1 MRINHLKF
9 KNYRQFRDIQIDL
22 PYRQDKNDLHLFVG
36 LMGTG
41 KTNLLNAINWCLYGE
56 EPFLSK
62 AENQRLPIL
71 NLATMESADNNQQC
85 RVTVEISAE
94 SKGANLTFVRN
105 AFIEVCKNAGNRT
118 KNVKEEFKAFLQQ
131 EDGNNKMTDGDAAR
145 EIVERFVPS
154 GIKDFFFFDGERLDK
169 YFKEATSQNI
179 KNAIY
184 QISQMN
190 LVNRAATHLQ
200 KTISDLQKE
209 AGKASPEI
217 EITRKGLEIAQTDL
231 QTNIDEISQCNSQ
244 IKLAKEKVEEITEN
258 LRGMPDIEQL
268 EKERGIIKID
278 FKEKEELYK
287 EKLSEKEDFLFFSG
301 IQMMLWLRIEKA
313 ASIIRDKKNRKE
325 LPPTIDKKLLE
336 KLLEDC
342 KCICGRD
349 IVTSSIEA
357 KAIND
362 LLATIELSS
371 EVAQELMLMENP
383 LELAKWK
390 IKSYNQENQKLTKGV
405 KELEIYLRKI
415 EDRINEIDRQTGGYN
430 ISKIQSWIRERKGYE
445 DALAQ
450 NHKKSGQLELLKT
463 QNETRAKELK
473 RKLDDELKKEDKFRT
488 LKDDIVFAENSANIL
503 EQANKTILEAMR
515 KEIEDITKRKFF
527 ELHWKKE
534 SYKDI
539 VVSDDYTVSPI
550 HTFGYEC
557 LGTLSGGEREVLALS
572 FSIALHMVSGFDSTI
587 VIDRPLAMVSGDTRK
602 NVGEIFSKISRE
614 RQIILLLTPEDYSG
628 DVRSVLEDVAGN
640 RFEMKLSNRE
650 LELTLEAR

>member
-1 MRINHLKF
+1 
-9 KNYRQFRDIQIDL
+9 
-22 PYRQDKNDLHLFVG
+22 VG

-56 EPFLSK
+56 EPFLSQ
-62 AENQRLPIL
+62 ADNQRLPIL
-71 NLATMESADNNQQC
+71 NLATMEAADNNQQC
-85 RVTVEISAE
+85 RVTVEISTE
-94 SKGANLTFVRN
+94 SKGANITFVRN
-105 AFIEVCKNAGNRT
+105 AFIEVCKDTVNRT

-131 EDGNNKMTDGDAAR
+131 EDGSNKITDGDAAR

-200 KTISDLQKE
+200 KAISDLQKE
-209 AGKASPEI
+209 AGQASPEI
-217 EITRKGLEIAQTDL
+217 EITRKELEAAQIDL
-231 QTNIDEISQCNSQ
+231 QTNIDDISQCNSQ
-244 IKLAKEKVEEITEN
+244 INLAKEKIEELTEN

-278 FKEKEELYK
+278 LKEKEELYK
-287 EKLSEKEDFLFFSG
+287 EKLSEKEDFLFFNG
-301 IQMMLWLRIEKA
+301 IQIMLWPNIEKS

-336 KLLEDC
+336 KMLEDC

-349 IVTSSIEA
+349 IGTSSTEA

-371 EVAQELMLMENP
+371 EVARELMLMENP
-383 LELAKWK
+383 LELAKGK
-390 IKSYNQENQKLTKGV
+390 INLYNQENQKLTKGV
-405 KELEIYLRKI
+405 KELEINLRKI
-415 EDRINEIDRQTGGYN
+415 EDRISEIDKQTGGYN
-430 ISKIQSWIRERKGYE
+430 IAKIQTWIRERKGYE

-463 QNETRAKELK
+463 QNETKVKELK
-473 RKLDDELKKEDKFRT
+473 RRLDDELKKESKFQT
-488 LKDDIVFAENSANIL
+488 LKNDIVFAENATKIL
-503 EQANKTILEAMR
+503 EQANKAILEAMR
-515 KEIEDITKRKFF
+515 KEIEDITKNKFF

-534 SYKDI
+534 SYKNI
-539 VVSDDYTVSPI
+539 VISDDYMVSPI
-550 HTFGYEC
+550 HTLGYEC

-572 FSIALHMVSGFDSTI
+572 FSIALHMVSGFDSSI

-602 NVGEIFSKISRE
+602 YVGEIFSKISRE

-628 DVRSVLEDVAGN
+628 DVRSVLEDVAGS
-640 RFEMKLSNRE
+640 RFDMKLSNRE
-650 LELTLEAR
+650 LELALEAR